1 MPELQEYWDGKG
13 VVRDETKEQEQET
26 QTSDELTRKQEAE
39 VFLAMHYAN
48 LIRQVFVH
56 IQNMMT
62 FLVLML
68 LCLLFCFDSYPFQPH
83 HLTLRLCFGLVIWTL
98 AVMIVGIFKFNCNE
112 VLSLLS
118 DTRPNRFT
126 LNRSLILPLVAYVAV
141 PLISMLVVRFPTLDQ
156 MFFGW
161 VSSLQ

>member
-1 MPELQEYWDGKG
+1 
-13 VVRDETKEQEQET
+13 
-26 QTSDELTRKQEAE
+26 
-39 VFLAMHYAN
+39 
-48 LIRQVFVH
+48 
-56 IQNMMT
+56 
-62 FLVLML
+62 
-68 LCLLFCFDSYPFQPH
+68 
-83 HLTLRLCFGLVIWTL
+83 
-98 AVMIVGIFKFNCNE
+98 MIVGIFKFNCNE